1 MAITKEIIIKAD
13 ADDAISE
20 TEKLTNAIDKLSGE
34 VSKMGKETEKS
45 FDKAQKGSSKLSK
58 GFKGI
63 GTALKALGI
72 GIVVALFAKLAEIL
86 GKNQKVMDIFTNVMT
101 TLEIAFNDLFSFVT
115 DNFMPAFENIKKFFA
130 ELTFDKIK
138 NAIQENI
145 IERFNSV
152 LDVLGFVGTAFKEL
166 FAGNFSGA
174 LDAIGNAGK
183 EMADVWTGVDGTF
196 DKVSET
202 LKSTVDSVVN
212 YAKESYNAADA
223 ITEVAK
229 QALIAEA
236 INQGLIEKYDRQ
248 AEQQRQIRDDESRSI
263 EDRIAANIKLG
274 EILEEQEKTMLE
286 NAELSITAAANELA
300 LNDNIENQI
309 ALIEAK
315 NERMAIQAQVEGF
328 RSEQLINTNSLLK
341 EQIELEKNAVD
352 DSIVNEEKKK
362 EIADKAIEDKKKIA
376 AEELLIQEEKI
387 RAEQITQDALLASK
401 MQEVDNVANISNLLA
416 SLGKESKALQVA
428 AIIANAGASIAKT
441 VVSTQAANAI
451 ITAEGLAL
459 AIPTAGSSV
468 VAATGLVAANNVS
481 AGISI
486 GAQVLAAGQGI
497 SKLGGG
503 GSIKGSSSS
512 AGGGGGGGAAPAPS
526 FNLVEGTGTNQIS
539 DSLSRQD
546 NPIKAFVVS
555 SDVSN
560 AQSLD
565 RNIVENSSL

>member
-1 MAITKEIIIKAD
+1 MSITKEIIIKAD

-45 FDKAQKGSSKLSK
+45 FDKAEKGSSKLSK

-63 GTALKALGI
+63 ATAFKAIGI
-72 GIVVALFAKLAEIL
+72 GLVVSLFAKLAEIL
-86 GKNQKVMDIFTNVMT
+86 SRNQKVMDLLSNVMK
-101 TLEIAFNDLFSFVT
+101 TLEIAFKDLYGFVT
-115 DNFMPAFENIKKFFA
+115 QNFMPAFKQLKTFFDN
-130 ELTFDKIK
+130 LTFEKIK
-138 NAIQENI
+138 QAIQEGM
-145 IERFNSV
+145 IESFNSLLEV
-152 LDVLGFVGTAFKEL
+152 VGFVGTAFKEL
-166 FAGNFSGA
+166 FAGNFNAA
-174 LDAIGNAGK
+174 LDAVGEAGK
-183 EMADVWTGVDGTF
+183 ELVDVFTGVDGTV

-202 LKSTVDSVVN
+202 LTKGASSLAD
-212 YAKESYNAADA
+212 YAKESYNAASG

-286 NAELSITAAANELA
+286 NAELSITAAANELS

-341 EQIELEKNAVD
+341 EQIELEKKGVD
-352 DSIVNEEKKK
+352 DSIANEEKKK
-362 EIADKAIEDKKKIA
+362 EIADKAIENKKKIA

-512 AGGGGGGGAAPAPS
+512 SGGGGGGAAPAPS
-526 FNLVEGTGTNQIS
+526 FNLVEGTGTNQLS
-539 DSLSRQD
+539 DCLSRQD

>member
-1 MAITKEIIIKAD
+1 MSITKEIIIKAD

-45 FDKAQKGSSKLSK
+45 FDKAEKGSSKLSK

-63 GTALKALGI
+63 ATAFKAIGI
-72 GIVVALFAKLAEIL
+72 GLVVSLFAKLAEIL
-86 GKNQKVMDIFTNVMT
+86 SRNQKVMDLLSNVMK
-101 TLEIAFNDLFSFVT
+101 TLEIAFKDLYGFVT
-115 DNFMPAFENIKKFFA
+115 QNFMPAFKQLKTFFDN
-130 ELTFDKIK
+130 LTFEKIK
-138 NAIQENI
+138 QAIQEGM
-145 IERFNSV
+145 IESFNSLLEV
-152 LDVLGFVGTAFKEL
+152 VGFVGTAFKEL
-166 FAGNFSGA
+166 FAGNFNAA
-174 LDAIGNAGK
+174 LDAVGEAGK
-183 EMADVWTGVDGTF
+183 ELVDVFTGVDGTV

-202 LKSTVDSVVN
+202 LTKGASSLAD
-212 YAKESYNAADA
+212 YAKESYNAASG

-328 RSEQLINTNSLLK
+328 RSEQLINTNSLL
-341 EQIELEKNAVD
+341 IELEKKGAD

-362 EIADKAIEDKKKIA
+362 VIADKAIEDKKKNAADEIA
-376 AEELLIQEEKI
+376 LQEQITNSKIKALDLFQSLVGEESALGVAALLGKQALATQELLIDIAAVKSKATKTL
-387 RAEQITQDALLASK
+387 AETSLDGAKASSSVATGFANTLALGFPAAIPALVGYAGAAVGIVSSVLGAVKGSK
-401 MQEVDNVANISNLLA
+401 NVAA
-416 SLGKESKALQVA
+416 KY
-428 AIIANAGASIAKT
+428 GAS
-441 VVSTQAANAI
+441 
-451 ITAEGLAL
+451 G
-459 AIPTAGSSV
+459 GSS
-468 VAATGLVAANNVS
+468 S
-481 AGISI
+481 
-486 GAQVLAAGQGI
+486 
-497 SKLGGG
+497 GGG
-503 GSIKGSSSS
+503 GNL
-512 AGGGGGGGAAPAPS
+512 APPVAAAPS
-526 FNLVEGTGTNQIS
+526 FNLVQGTGTNQIS

>member
-1 MAITKEIIIKAD
+1 
-13 ADDAISE
+13 
-20 TEKLTNAIDKLSGE
+20 
-34 VSKMGKETEKS
+34 
-45 FDKAQKGSSKLSK
+45 
-58 GFKGI
+58 
-63 GTALKALGI
+63 
-72 GIVVALFAKLAEIL
+72 
-86 GKNQKVMDIFTNVMT
+86 
-101 TLEIAFNDLFSFVT
+101 
-115 DNFMPAFENIKKFFA
+115 
-130 ELTFDKIK
+130 
-138 NAIQENI
+138 
-145 IERFNSV
+145 
-152 LDVLGFVGTAFKEL
+152 
-166 FAGNFSGA
+166 
-174 LDAIGNAGK
+174 
-183 EMADVWTGVDGTF
+183 
-196 DKVSET
+196 
-202 LKSTVDSVVN
+202 
-212 YAKESYNAADA
+212 
-223 ITEVAK
+223 
-229 QALIAEA
+229 
-236 INQGLIEKYDRQ
+236 
-248 AEQQRQIRDDESRSI
+248 
-263 EDRIAANIKLG
+263 
-274 EILEEQEKTMLE
+274 
-286 NAELSITAAANELA
+286 
-300 LNDNIENQI
+300 
-309 ALIEAK
+309 
-315 NERMAIQAQVEGF
+315 
-328 RSEQLINTNSLLK
+328 
-341 EQIELEKNAVD
+341 
-352 DSIVNEEKKK
+352 
-362 EIADKAIEDKKKIA
+362 
-376 AEELLIQEEKI
+376 
-387 RAEQITQDALLASK
+387 

-512 AGGGGGGGAAPAPS
+512 SGGGGGGAAPAPS

>member
-13 ADDAISE
+13 TSEAVTNVEGLGDGIKEVGDSAVSTSKDISGM
-20 TEKLTNAIDKLSGE
+20 K
-34 VSKMGKETEKS
+34 
-45 FDKAQKGSSKLSK
+45 KASDTASK
-58 GFKGI
+58 GIRGI
-63 GTALKALGI
+63 GTAFKALGI

-86 GKNQKVMDIFTNVMT
+86 SRNQKVVDLLSNVMK
-101 TLEIAFNDLFSFVT
+101 TLEIAFKDLYGFVT
-115 DNFMPAFENIKKFFA
+115 QNFMPAFKQLKTFFEN
-130 ELTFDKIK
+130 LTFKQIGEAIK
-138 NAIQENI
+138 NNI

-166 FAGNFSGA
+166 FAGNFDAA
-174 LDAIGNAGK
+174 LDAIGDAGK
-183 EMADVWTGVDGTF
+183 EMVDVFTGVDGTV
-196 DKVSET
+196 DKVTET
-202 LKSTVDSVVN
+202 VTKGASSLAN
-212 YAKESYNAADA
+212 YAKESYNAADS

-309 ALIEAK
+309 ALIQAK

-341 EQIELEKNAVD
+341 EQIELEKKGAD

-362 EIADKAIEDKKKIA
+362 VIADKAIEDKKKNAADEIA
-376 AEELLIQEEKI
+376 LQQEITNSKIKALDVFQSLVSEESALGVAALLGKQALAAQELLIDLGAIKSKATKTL
-387 RAEQITQDALLASK
+387 AEASLDGAKASSSVATGFAATLSLGFPAAIPALVGYAGAAVGIVSSVLGAVKGSK
-401 MQEVDNVANISNLLA
+401 NVAA
-416 SLGKESKALQVA
+416 KY
-428 AIIANAGASIAKT
+428 GAS
-441 VVSTQAANAI
+441 
-451 ITAEGLAL
+451 G
-459 AIPTAGSSV
+459 
-468 VAATGLVAANNVS
+468 
-481 AGISI
+481 
-486 GAQVLAAGQGI
+486 
-497 SKLGGG
+497 
-503 GSIKGSSSS
+503 GSSSS
-512 AGGGGGGGAAPAPS
+512 GGGNLAPPVAAAPS
-526 FNLVEGTGTNQIS
+526 FNLVQGTGTNQIS

-565 RNIVENSSL
+565 RNIVQNSSL

>member
-13 ADDAISE
+13 TSEAVSNIEGLGDGIKDVGDSAVSTSKDISGM
-20 TEKLTNAIDKLSGE
+20 K
-34 VSKMGKETEKS
+34 
-45 FDKAQKGSSKLSK
+45 KASDTAKKGI
-58 GFKGI
+58 KGI
-63 GTALKALGI
+63 GTAFKALGI

-174 LDAIGNAGK
+174 LDAIGEAGK

-223 ITEVAK
+223 ITELANK
-229 QALIAEA
+229 ALIAEA

-286 NAELSITAAANELA
+286 NAELSIAAAANELA

-309 ALIEAK
+309 ALIQAK

-341 EQIELEKNAVD
+341 EQIELEKKGAD

-362 EIADKAIEDKKKIA
+362 VIADKAIEDKKKNAADEIA
-376 AEELLIQEEKI
+376 LQEQITNSKIRALDVFQGLVSEESALGVAALLGKQALAAQELLIDLGAIKSKATKTL
-387 RAEQITQDALLASK
+387 AEASLDGAKASSSVATGFAATLSLGFPAAIPALVGYAGAAVGIVSSVLGAVKGSK
-401 MQEVDNVANISNLLA
+401 NVAA
-416 SLGKESKALQVA
+416 KY
-428 AIIANAGASIAKT
+428 GAS
-441 VVSTQAANAI
+441 
-451 ITAEGLAL
+451 G
-459 AIPTAGSSV
+459 
-468 VAATGLVAANNVS
+468 
-481 AGISI
+481 
-486 GAQVLAAGQGI
+486 
-497 SKLGGG
+497 
-503 GSIKGSSSS
+503 GSSSS
-512 AGGGGGGGAAPAPS
+512 GGGNLAPPVAAAPS